1 MAKSNPMAGGPDYI
15 KILCGALKQR
25 ASTYSRPPATGGTQ
39 FSLRLREDRLALLE
53 RLVERSG
60 WNRNQI
66 VDALIDNGLFML
78 FDELSNAT
86 ADEIME
92 DHAEKFLK
100 AKARRN

>member
-1 MAKSNPMAGGPDYI
+1 MAGGPDYI
-15 KILCGALKQR
+15 KILCGALEQR

-66 VDALIDNGLFML
+66 VDALIDKGLFML
-78 FDELSNAT
+78 FDELSNAS

-92 DHAEKFLK
+92 DHAEKLLK
-100 AKARRN
+100 TKARNN